1 MGAQEAIRK
10 KEKKEEEQ
18 RAREER
24 ETKRS
29 EEAAEKAARVA
40 EKAAEK
46 AAEKEKEKDA
56 DFEAKPKVRIC
67 DASQSPRP
75 SAQSRLFPLFASDC
89 LSLFLTG
96 CPEEEGASCGEC
108 RPGHVHVKLFHQEE
122 HRRVPKQAV

>member
-1 MGAQEAIRK
+1 MDAQEAIRK

-29 EEAAEKAARVA
+29 EEAAEKAAR
-40 EKAAEK
+40 AAEK

-75 SAQSRLFPLFASDC
+75 SAQSRLFPLFASDW